1 MCEIFS
7 GQVQRVGNGVDVQ
20 HSPSCPVLA
29 IPAEGELKVNAPA
42 VLTLLAAAAV
52 NL

>member
-1 MCEIFS
+1 VRNLFWTS
-7 GQVQRVGNGVDVQ
+7 TARGQWGPDVQ